1 MSKFIVGFGFNTNEY
16 TVNGV
21 KYIVES
27 KFIPTNFKDMKSN
40 STIENR
46 FGKYLKSDFAE
57 LPNVSNN
64 DKINA
69 EDMCSA
75 AGKEDNNAVEK

>member
-1 MSKFIVGFGFNTNEY
+1 MDKFIVGFGLNIRDY

-27 KFIPTNFKDMKSN
+27 KFVPTNFKDMKSN
-40 STIENR
+40 PTIDDR
-46 FGKYLKSDFAE
+46 VGKYLKSDFAE
-57 LPNVSNN
+57 LPFVESGG
-64 DKINA
+64 KINA

-75 AGKEDNNAVEK
+75 AGKEDNNAVEE

>member
-1 MSKFIVGFGFNTNEY
+1 MDRFIVGFGFNTNEY

-27 KFIPTNFKDMKSN
+27 KFLPTNFKDMKSN
-40 STIENR
+40 PTIENR
-46 FGKYLKSDFAE
+46 VGKYLKSDFAE
-57 LPNVSNN
+57 LPSIKES

-69 EDMCSA
+69 EDVCSA
-75 AGKEDNNAVEK
+75 AGKEDNNAVEE